1 MLIYAHRGASRDF
14 PEHSLAAYREA
25 IRQGAD
31 GFECDVRLTRDRQ
44 IICWHDRDTKR
55 MTGENVRIA
64 DATLADLTFAKPL
77 LFSDLLDLAIK
88 NKKNIAVET
97 KHPVP
102 TRGLIEKNL
111 LELLHSREAEI
122 RKAGIDISIMSFS
135 WNAVSR
141 AKESGFNTV
150 FLFIHTFAAL
160 FTPTPT
166 VGPSLAAIRK
176 NPDIV
181 KRFHDDGKKVF
192 VWTVNDDE
200 DVRLCAR
207 AGVDVI
213 MSDIPAQARKA
224 LG

>member
-14 PEHSLAAYREA
+14 PEHSIDAYREA
-25 IRQGAD
+25 IKQGAD

-44 IICWHDRDTKR
+44 IICWHDADTKR
-55 MTGENVRIA
+55 MTGQKVRIA
-64 DATLADLTFAKPL
+64 DATLANLEFAQPI
-77 LFSDLLDLAIK
+77 LFSELLDLAIK

-102 TRGLIEKNL
+102 TRGLIEVQL
-111 LELLHSREAEI
+111 LELLHAREAEI

-141 AKESGFNTV
+141 SKESGFNTV
-150 FLFIHTFAAL
+150 FLFTHAFASA
-160 FTPTPT
+160 FTPTPS
-166 VGPSLAAIRK
+166 VGPSLAAVRK
-176 NPDIV
+176 NPAIV

-192 VWTVNDDE
+192 VWTVNNGE
-200 DVRLCAR
+200 DVRLCAD

-224 LG
+224 LR

>member
-1 MLIYAHRGASRDF
+1 MLIYAHRGASREF
-14 PEHSLAAYREA
+14 PEHSLSAYQEA

-44 IICWHDRDTKR
+44 IICWHDNDTKR
-55 MTGENVRIA
+55 MTSEKVRIA
-64 DATLADLTFAKPL
+64 DATYADLAFAEPL
-77 LFSDLLDLAIK
+77 LFSELLDMAIK
-88 NKKNIAVET
+88 KKKHIAVET

-102 TRGLIEKNL
+102 SRGLIEKNL
-111 LELLHSREAEI
+111 LQLLHSREGEI

-150 FLFIHTFAAL
+150 FLFTHPFGSL
-160 FTPTPT
+160 LTPTPSA
-166 VGPSLAAIRK
+166 GPSMSMIRK
-176 NPDIV
+176 DPTIV
-181 KRFHDDGKKVF
+181 KRLHDDGKKVF
-192 VWTVNDDE
+192 VWTVNDDD
-200 DVRLCAR
+200 DVRLCEQ